1 MTTLGVRTDGVN
13 LPRLGVAPRLVG
25 WREERSVPDP
35 LSLAVELVNTLDQLV
50 TPPDRLTDLEVA
62 RHLVRTRGWPGLA
75 GSLPDTALPE
85 VVALRE
91 RLRAVFA
98 TADLAA
104 VTDLLNALLDG
115 AQARLVPAG
124 GEEPAV
130 ELRATSAAGGVTGI
144 TVLLAD
150 ALARHVARYGVVRL
164 GVCEGAP
171 CACVFV
177 DRTKA
182 VRQRY
187 CSSLCSDRV
196 AAAAYRRRR
205 AGAAAPRSEHAAAGR
220 DARAAGPSA
229 RTIGS

>member
-1 MTTLGVRTDGVN
+1 
-13 LPRLGVAPRLVG
+13 
-25 WREERSVPDP
+25 VPDP
-35 LSLAVELVNTLDQLV
+35 LSLAVEFVNTLDQLA
-50 TPPDRLTDLEVA
+50 TPPDRLTDVDVA
-62 RHLVRTRGWPGLA
+62 RYLVRTRGWPELA
-75 GSLPDTALPE
+75 GSLRDAALPD

-98 TADLAA
+98 TSDLPDA
-104 VTDLLNALLDG
+104 TERLNALLDG
-115 AQARLVPAG
+115 ARARLVPAG
-124 GEEPAV
+124 GDEPAV
-130 ELRATSAAGGVTGI
+130 ELRATSDAGGVTGV

-150 ALARHVARYGVVRL
+150 ALARHVARHGIARL

-171 CACVFV
+171 CACVYV

-205 AGAAAPRSEHAAAGR
+205 AGVAAAPPAGAGLPAGHR
-220 DARAAGPSA
+220 DSRAAGGSA
-229 RTIGS
+229 RTIGT

>member
-1 MTTLGVRTDGVN
+1 
-13 LPRLGVAPRLVG
+13 
-25 WREERSVPDP
+25 VPDP
-35 LSLAVELVNTLDQLV
+35 LSLAVELVNTLDQLA
-50 TPPDRLTDLEVA
+50 TPPERLTDVDVA
-62 RHLVRTRGWPGLA
+62 RHLVRTRGWPELA
-75 GSLPDTALPE
+75 GSLPTGALPE

-98 TADLAA
+98 ADLPAA
-104 VTDLLNALLDG
+104 IDLLNGMLAG
-115 AQARLVPAG
+115 AEARLVPVG
-124 GEEPAV
+124 GDEPAV
-130 ELRATSAAGGVTGI
+130 ELRASSGAGGVTGV

-150 ALARHVARYGVVRL
+150 ALARHVARYGAARL

-171 CACVFV
+171 CTCVYV

-205 AGAAAPRSEHAAAGR
+205 AGTAATHRSGRPAGQP
-220 DARAAGPSA
+220 AGQPAGHRSADPSA

>member
-1 MTTLGVRTDGVN
+1 
-13 LPRLGVAPRLVG
+13 
-25 WREERSVPDP
+25 VPDA
-35 LSLAVELVNTLDQLV
+35 LSLAVELVNTLDQLAS
-50 TPPDRLTDLEVA
+50 PPDRLTDLGVA
-62 RHLVRTRGWPGLA
+62 RHLVRTRGWPELA
-75 GSLPDTALPE
+75 ASLPAAALPE

-98 TADLAA
+98 TPDLPDA
-104 VTDLLNALLDG
+104 TDRLNALLNG
-115 AQARLVPAG
+115 AQVRLVPAG
-124 GEEPAV
+124 GDEAAV
-130 ELRATSAAGGVTGI
+130 ELRATSDAGGVTGV

-150 ALARHVARYGVVRL
+150 ALARHVARYGVARL

-171 CACVFV
+171 CACVYV

-205 AGAAAPRSEHAAAGR
+205 AGVAAAPRAGAGHAGGHR
-220 DARAAGPSA
+220 DSRAAGGPG
-229 RTIGS
+229 RTNGT